1 VNQQNYKNHI
11 RFYPAH
17 HYVFYPLAS
26 FLFCLCL
33 YFVFNTNENLAIW
46 LVMSVVI
53 LLMIFLSLLLR
64 QHYALLGQNRT
75 IRLEMRLRYFILTQK
90 RFEDV
95 EARLSLQQI
104 YALRFAADEE
114 LVALVERAV
123 KENLTPNDIKK
134 AIKQWLPDNMRA

>member
-1 VNQQNYKNHI
+1 
-11 RFYPAH
+11 
-17 HYVFYPLAS
+17 
-26 FLFCLCL
+26 L

-64 QHYALLGQNRT
+64 QHYALMGQNRT